1 MADAPE
7 DLQYTE
13 AHLWVR
19 PGNGDE
25 VRIGLTAA
33 GVARLGEVLGVT
45 LPEVG
50 EELGRGDVAMQ
61 IDTADDD
68 IDIDSPLSGQVV
80 AVNQVV
86 FDAVSV
92 LATDPYGD
100 GWLVVLELADPSEL
114 DDLLDA
120 DGYEAFTDSS

>member
-7 DLQYTE
+7 DLQYTDG
-13 AHLWVR
+13 HVWVR

-25 VRIGLTAA
+25 VRVGLTAV
-33 GVARLGEVLGVT
+33 GVAGLGEILDVS

-50 EELGRGDVAMQ
+50 DELARGDVALE
-61 IDTADDD
+61 IDTASDAVDVD
-68 IDIDSPLSGQVV
+68 APVSGQVV

-86 FDAVSV
+86 VDSV
-92 LATDPYGD
+92 EILEADPYGD
-100 GWLVVLELADPSEL
+100 GWLISVELSEPAEL

-120 DGYEAFTDSS
+120 DAYDALTDSP

>member
-13 AHLWVR
+13 GHLWVR

-25 VRIGLTAA
+25 VRVGLTAV
-33 GVARLGEVLGVT
+33 GVAQLGEVLGVI

-50 EELGRGDVAMQ
+50 EELARGDVALQ
-61 IDTADDD
+61 VDTDT
-68 IDIDSPLSGQVV
+68 DSVDVDAPVSGQVV
-80 AVNQVV
+80 AVNQMVV
-86 FDAVSV
+86 DAVPV
-92 LATDPYGD
+92 LTADPYGD

-120 DGYEAFTDSS
+120 DGYEALADSS

>member
-13 AHLWVR
+13 DHLWVR

-25 VRIGLTAA
+25 VRIGLTAV
-33 GVARLGEVLGVT
+33 GVQQLGEVLGVT

-50 EELGRGDVAMQ
+50 DELTRGDVALEV
-61 IDTADDD
+61 DTDADSVD
-68 IDIDSPLSGQVV
+68 IDAPLSGQVV

-86 FDAVSV
+86 VDAVSV
-92 LATDPYGD
+92 LASDPYGD
-100 GWLVVLELADPSEL
+100 GWLAVLELADPSEL

-120 DGYEAFTDSS
+120 DGYEALADSS